1 MNKEICYKLNKSS
14 MLYKRIMSKKIEEM
28 DITYSQ
34 LMVLRV
40 INNEP
45 GITAKEILM
54 IMDSD
59 KATLSGIITRLEKA
73 DFIYRIKNDKDGR
86 VRNIYL
92 SEGSEDVCNKVAVLE
107 ETCMS
112 DIADGL
118 SLGEMGEFNRL
129 MDKIISNQ
137 MSKIQAL

>member
-1 MNKEICYKLNKSS
+1 
-14 MLYKRIMSKKIEEM
+14 MSKKIEEM

-73 DFIYRIKNDKDGR
+73 DFIYRVKNDKDGR

-92 SEGSEDVCNKVAVLE
+92 AEGSEDVCNKVTILE
-107 ETCMS
+107 ENCMS
-112 DIADGL
+112 DIANGL
-118 SLGEMGEFNRL
+118 SPDEMNEFNRL
-129 MDKIISNQ
+129 MDKIIENQ
-137 MSKIQAL
+137 MSKIQGL